1 VTTRLFD
8 RIRRGLAP
16 VLAMLCLAASVV
28 VPVIDSIEPDRG
40 PVFESGH
47 DRGACAHGHDHSI
60 CTQVAANAG
69 VTTEAGRHGFHE
81 TEGPA
86 APLAFAHAHVPHAEQ
101 FPPLGPRA
109 PPLV

>member
-16 VLAMLCLAASVV
+16 VLAVLCLATSVV
-28 VPVIDSIEPDRG
+28 VPVIDSTEPDRG
-40 PVFESGH
+40 PVFESAH
-47 DRGACAHGHDHSI
+47 DRAACAHGHDHGI
-60 CTQVAANAG
+60 CRQVAANAG
-69 VTTEAGRHGFHE
+69 VTTEPGRHGFHE
-81 TEGPA
+81 SGYPA
-86 APLAFAHAHVPHAEQ
+86 VPPALAHAHGPHAEH